1 MLFGGGDT
9 AIAVVWEYVQGMVVW
24 CSEIIVYENSRQG
37 VVSEC

>member
-9 AIAVVWEYVQGMVVW
+9 TIAVVWECVIYREW

-37 VVSEC
+37 VVSER